1 LLEKKDLR
9 VELCFATKPYQLIFK
24 YKGNFLMDAQFWLA
38 LGTIIWVNIILS
50 GDNAIVIALACR
62 GLPEKQRFIGTVL
75 GAGVAIVLR
84 VIFTLLIAQLL
95 GVPFLKIIG
104 GLLLFW
110 IAVKLVTDEAGEDD
124 IASSDKLFQA
134 VKTVAIADIV
144 MSLDNVLAI
153 AAVAK
158 GNNLLMVLG
167 LLISIPMIVAGA
179 QLIMR
184 VLERFPILIWAGAAL
199 LGYLAG
205 EMLIT
210 DPFAMDMLA
219 KINPTYVAIDAN
231 PMVGRKVLSLI
242 QHGAGALGAAIV
254 LAIAYKLKKKAA
266 H

>member
-1 LLEKKDLR
+1 
-9 VELCFATKPYQLIFK
+9 
-24 YKGNFLMDAQFWLA
+24 MDTQFWLA

-110 IAVKLVTDEAGEDD
+110 IAVKLITDEAGEDD
-124 IASSDKLFQA
+124 IAASDKLFQA
-134 VKTVAIADIV
+134 VKTVAIADMV

-158 GNNLLMVLG
+158 GNNTLMILG

-179 QLIMR
+179 QLIMKL
-184 VLERFPILIWAGAAL
+184 LEKFPLLIWAGAAL

-205 EMLIT
+205 EMLIS
-210 DPFAMDMLA
+210 DPITLNMLVQF
-219 KINPTYVAIDAN
+219 NPSWVLIDAN
-231 PMVGRKVLSLI
+231 PIVGRVPAALP
-242 QHGAGALGAAIV
+242 HYGAGLLGALFV
-254 LAIAYKLKKKAA
+254 LAVAYRLKNKAA

>member
-1 LLEKKDLR
+1 
-9 VELCFATKPYQLIFK
+9 
-24 YKGNFLMDAQFWLA
+24 MDQAFFLA
-38 LGTIIWVNIILS
+38 LGAIIWVNIILS

-62 GLPEKQRFIGTVL
+62 GLPEKQRFLGTVL

-124 IASSDKLFQA
+124 IAASDKLWKA
-134 VKTVAIADIV
+134 VQTVAIADIV

-158 GNNLLMVLG
+158 GNNTLMILG

-179 QLIMR
+179 QLIMK
-184 VLERFPILIWAGAAL
+184 VLERFPILVWFGAAL

-205 EMLIT
+205 EMIISDVKTLDI
-210 DPFAMDMLA
+210 LA
-219 KINPTYVAIDAN
+219 NMNPAYVNIDAN
-231 PMVGRKVLSLI
+231 PMVGRTPVSWLT
-242 QHGAGALGAAIV
+242 HTAGAIGAFLVVSAALLI
-254 LAIAYKLKKKAA
+254 KKKA